1 MAINISTDIAITS
14 GGKLSDITAIQ
25 GGWQTVQAKS
35 DMFALTG
42 SAILKGKLTDGQIFY
57 IETTN
62 ELYKLDITGTFPL
75 VNYNFEEFSWPGSG
89 GGGAGTGSTDALN
102 AFSGSIQVEVD
113 SLTSFTGS
121 IQLEVDNITNFT
133 GSIQSEVNSIKQ
145 ATSSFAGT
153 SAQNVF
159 TGDQNIVGDL
169 TVSGDITAERYIVSS
184 SVTFI
189 TQSFSSGSTI
199 FGDTLD
205 DTHLV
210 TGSLRVTGSFFL
222 NNKTIVDQ
230 VGVIFRQTGSFFS
243 ATSPIKITGS
253 LGVELDGSSET
264 FDVSVSGKKKFEI
277 NDEGVVVLAKFAT
290 APTAVT
296 GGFFYSS
303 SNDFYLGM

>member
-222 NNKTIVDQ
+222 NDKTIVEE
-230 VGVIFRQTGSFFS
+230 VGVVFRQTGSFFS

-264 FDVSVSGKKKFEI
+264 FDVSVSGEKKFEI

-290 APTAVT
+290 APTPVT

>member
-89 GGGAGTGSTDALN
+89 GEGGGSTAALN
-102 AFSGSIQVEVD
+102 AFSGSIQTEVN
-113 SLTSFTGS
+113 SLTAFTGS
-121 IQLEVDNITNFT
+121 IQTQVD
-133 GSIQSEVNSIKQ
+133 SIKQ
-145 ATSSFAGT
+145 VTSSFAGT
-153 SAQNVF
+153 SAQNTF

-169 TVSGDITAERYIVSS
+169 TVSGDITAERYVVSS

-253 LGVELDGSSET
+253 LGIELDGTSET
-264 FDVSVSGKKKFEI
+264 FDVSVSGDKKFEI

-290 APTAVT
+290 APTAVS